1 VALEVEEVGWCT
13 GVIFVFCGSEKPQFP
28 QGSWGGSTAEVDFG
42 QYARGAAAASAMA
55 SSARLFPLPIN
66 Y

>member
-42 QYARGAAAASAMA
+42 QYARAASGSKLAP
-55 SSARLFPLPIN
+55 SFPLPIN

>member
-1 VALEVEEVGWCT
+1 MALEVEEVGWCT

-42 QYARGAAAASAMA
+42 QYARAAAV
-55 SSARLFPLPIN
+55 
-66 Y
+66 

>member
-13 GVIFVFCGSEKPQFP
+13 GVIFAFCGSEKPQFP
-28 QGSWGGSTAEVDFG
+28 QGSWGGSTAEEDFG
-42 QYARGAAAASAMA
+42 QYARGWWPAMVG
-55 SSARLFPLPIN
+55 SLFPLPIN

>member
-1 VALEVEEVGWCT
+1 MALEVEEVGWCT

-42 QYARGAAAASAMA
+42 QYARGASAASAMA
-55 SSARLFPLPIN
+55 SAARLFPLPIN